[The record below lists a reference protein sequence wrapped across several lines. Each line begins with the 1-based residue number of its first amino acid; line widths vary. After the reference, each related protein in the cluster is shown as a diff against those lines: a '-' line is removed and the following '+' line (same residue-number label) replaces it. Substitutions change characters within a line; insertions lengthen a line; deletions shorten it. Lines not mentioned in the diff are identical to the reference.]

1 MSKFKSNKKIHIS
14 NPIKRKPNWT
24 ATILVIFI
32 LGVIYCYF
40 GGDLGEY
47 NQAAMDR
54 AELAKQAEQ
63 AVLFETGLDMR
74 AIEEKMQEINQRVQN
89 LNDSTDLG
97 EYFAENDLTVEGRK
111 TNEMVRNLITV
122 SVVALVAYVVL
133 NFIRVFWWAA
143 SNRKSLDSGKFS
155 KVDS

>member
-1 MSKFKSNKKIHIS
+1 MSKINSNKKFHIG

-24 ATILVIFI
+24 ATILVILI

-40 GGDLGEY
+40 GGDLMAY
-47 NQAAMDR
+47 NQAALDR

-74 AIEEKMQEINQRVQN
+74 AIEEKKQEINQRIQN

-97 EYFAENDLTVEGRK
+97 EYLAENDLTVEGRK
-111 TNEMVRNLITV
+111 TNTKVRIAIMVGIIFFAV
-122 SVVALVAYVVL
+122 YVFI
-133 NFIRVFWWAA
+133 NFIRVFWWE
-143 SNRKSLDSGKFS
+143 SNKRKSTGSGKFQREIS
-155 KVDS
+155 

>member
-1 MSKFKSNKKIHIS
+1 MSKINSNKKIYIG

-24 ATILVIFI
+24 ATILVILI

-40 GGDLGEY
+40 GGDLLAY
-47 NQAAMDR
+47 NQAALDR

-63 AVLFETGLDMR
+63 AVLFETGLDMS
-74 AIEEKMQEINQRVQN
+74 AIEEKKQEINQRIQN

-97 EYFAENDLTVEGRK
+97 EYLAENDLTVEGRK
-111 TNEMVRNLITV
+111 TNTTVRIAITV
-122 SVVALVAYVVL
+122 GIIFFVAYFCL

-143 SNRKSLDSGKFS
+143 SNKKSTDGGKFQRENS
-155 KVDS
+155 